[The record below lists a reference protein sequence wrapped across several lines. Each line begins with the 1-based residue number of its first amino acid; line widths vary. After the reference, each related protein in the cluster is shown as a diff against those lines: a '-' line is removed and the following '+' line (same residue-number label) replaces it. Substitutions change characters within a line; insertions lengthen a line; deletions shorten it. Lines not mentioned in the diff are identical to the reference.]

1 MALYVNESG
10 PATAPTIVFLH
21 GGGISGWMWQPQVEQ
36 LSDYHCLIPDLPEHG
51 QSVDEKP
58 YAMKDTV
65 VRVMELIRA
74 RAHGGH
80 AHVVGLSLGAQTTV
94 GLLATAPE
102 VVDHAI
108 LSGTLVR
115 PLPGLSLVN
124 TSVKMY
130 MPFKDIDF
138 LIRAN
143 LQSQGIP
150 KQYFP
155 QFKEDTRVLTADGM
169 ARVFTENMRFS
180 LPTGLDHANMPTLVL
195 VGQKEYGVMRQSAR
209 DLIKALPNAKGFIA
223 LGVGHAWNLQAP
235 DLFTRTVRTW
245 ITDQPLPQELLALK

>member
-21 GGGISGWMWQPQVEQ
+21 GGGTSGWMWQPQVKQ

-51 QSVDEKP
+51 RSVDEKP

-65 VRVMELIRA
+65 ARVIELIHM

-80 AHVVGLSLGAQTTV
+80 VHVVGLSLGGQTAAA
-94 GLLATAPE
+94 LLATAPE
-102 VVDHAI
+102 VVDHAV

-115 PLPGLSLVN
+115 PLPGVSLIN
-124 TSVKMY
+124 ATVKMY

-150 KQYFP
+150 NQYFL

-180 LPTGLDHANMPTLVL
+180 LPTGLNHANVPTLVL
-195 VGQKEYGVMRQSAR
+195 VGQKEYGVMHQSAR
-209 DLIKALPNAKGFIA
+209 DLVRALPNAKGFIA
-223 LGVGHAWNLQAP
+223 PGVGHAWNLQAP
-235 DLFTRTVRTW
+235 DLFTRTVRAW
-245 ITDQPLPQELLALK
+245 ITDQPLPQELLPLQ